1 MKEILIERWIPRD
14 SRYKDYEI
22 LDVSP
27 IRNSYFDS
35 FDEEAFKHNPPT
47 EEGELAIVYESYSEY
62 SDDTVF
68 KETLYLKV
76 SPEKYLKQIR
86 KRIEDYLDENEN
98 SVIEI
103 AAYLGIPLD

>member
-1 MKEILIERWIPRD
+1 MKEIVIERWMPKD
-14 SRYKDYEI
+14 SKYKDYER

-35 FDEEAFKHNPPT
+35 FDDEAFKHNPPT
-47 EEGELAIVYESYSEY
+47 KEGTLAIVYEGSSEY
-62 SDDTVF
+62 SDDIVF
-68 KETLYLKV
+68 RETLYLKV